1 MRRVVTGHQGGKA
14 VFTSDDDVAPTT
26 IEMLPGSQYH
36 DLWSADAPATFPND
50 GTVTHATK

>member
-50 GTVTHATK
+50 GTETHATK